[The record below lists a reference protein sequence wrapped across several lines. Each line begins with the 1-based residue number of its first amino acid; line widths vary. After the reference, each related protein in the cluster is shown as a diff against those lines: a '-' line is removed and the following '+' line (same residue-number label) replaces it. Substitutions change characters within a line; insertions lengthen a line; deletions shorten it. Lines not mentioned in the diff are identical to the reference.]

1 MLYYS
6 IAQLIHQ
13 LYIGVALH
21 VIKHLYRTGFNDILN
36 RNRRM
41 DGWYNNLDH
50 PQWGSPG
57 ERMIRR
63 STNGYSNGI
72 NKPMKDGLPNP
83 HTLSRLLMRGESGI
97 PSATGKSVF
106 LAFFGQHVGDD
117 MIDSRRNACPSEYI
131 NIEIEENKGSNN
143 HILPMYRSKFITG
156 SGSSINSPRMLVNEA
171 TSWLDGSVIY
181 GNSHSWSEHLRSFEG
196 GRLKEENGHPGY
208 PSFNRNEIPLYNP
221 TIDLKRPPKTRN
233 PEELLSFGNPRG
245 NENPFLMTI
254 EIIWFRWHNHLAEKI
269 AVQNPDWSDQQIFD
283 KARKWTIATY
293 QNIAFYE
300 WLPEIIGTSPPPYR
314 EYNKF
319 MLPSVS
325 VEFSIAA
332 MRLGHS
338 LVPSGVVL
346 RQPNCNP
353 IDPLPEDYLASAG
366 EPALR
371 LCNTYWQLQD
381 ALLDQGIEGI
391 VLGMT
396 SQNAEEEDAVV
407 VDDLAGFLYGPLKRT
422 RMDLEAMTIQRGRD
436 AGLQRYN
443 EVRKTYDLPPI
454 KDFSQLNPSLPNEVI
469 ARLRNA
475 YNNDTNKLE
484 LYVAGMLEDRR
495 NASNVLLYKII
506 LEQFQRTR
514 DGDRLWF
521 ENAQNGLFNASELQE
536 IRQTTMRDIIVA
548 TTTFNRS
555 LFQPNVF
562 NTAGSRCASITV
574 TKDMFSKSCTTNTGM
589 DFFYGYW
596 GKYAGIVVLMF
607 LFPFVSY
614 FVMCMIAWKRQ
625 YDLAKAK
632 KISTQKVA
640 RRKSSSQNEAEIE
653 SEDGTVFSAFEVEGQ
668 DKSRRVVVMLEG
680 TCIKLFSSAG
690 RELRKICFSHFKK
703 SFLFMSRNKRKD
715 LIVIR
720 VPKEYD
726 VVLRFN
732 DSLERVEAIKNV
744 QEFMQLNDVNVD
756 VFEMDESALKEEAV
770 TKEARQALLETF
782 LRQTFAEAL
791 NIDDAVE
798 QNSKAKYRHKT
809 MEVADCE
816 LTQMELAETM
826 GMKPDSLF
834 VTQMFQ
840 LADTDHSGY
849 LSFREFADLII
860 LLMNGS
866 PEQKAK
872 MLFDMYDVD
881 HSGEINREE
890 GRNMIKSFLEMAG
903 ANLGPDEV
911 SAAVSTIFKEA
922 GIGENKDSLTLEDF
936 TYVLLKDHR
945 EAFESSELSMPGI
958 TKSLKKKMNHQV
970 HHASPMIRRQD
981 TYGTSSEEVNGT
993 EIRKRVTSNSD
1004 TKEGKSNGKVFSDA
1018 TVSHEE
1024 KTWFARTWKYLK
1036 RNVENYRRHIFCMV
1050 IFYGITIALVVERA
1064 TFYAFGAEHI
1074 GIRRVTEWGIII
1086 SRASAAAMSFHFSFI
1101 LLTMSRNLITTCRE
1115 TFLKNF
1121 IPFDSAVAFHKQIAY
1136 VALVETIFHVLGHA
1150 SNFYHF
1156 CVHPLP
1162 VLACLFPKIF
1172 VDDGSDLPKSLSW
1185 WFFETITG
1193 LTGLLLLL
1201 TISII
1206 YVFAMQYSR
1215 RFCFRAFWITHH
1227 LYTVLY
1233 ILTILHGSLGIV
1245 QAPVFHFYLVVP
1257 VVIFLI
1263 DKMITISRSKVQIT
1277 VIKAEALPSGVLN
1290 LVFKR
1295 PVAFDYQSGQ
1305 WVRIASLSLGT
1316 NEYHP
1321 FTLTSAPHESYLS
1334 LHIRSVG
1341 PWTSNL
1347 RNLYQTAVEHQGK
1360 LPNLYLDGPF
1370 GEGHQDWYKYEVS
1383 VLVGA
1388 GIGVTPFASILK
1400 DIVNRT
1406 STKKGSHIPCKKIYF
1421 IWVTRTQRHFEWLT
1435 DIIRELEET
1444 AGGDLV
1450 STHIYITQFANKYDL
1465 RTTMLYICERYFQ
1478 KVANKSMFTG
1488 LKAITHFGRPQF
1500 EAFLDSLQTKHKEV
1514 RTLGVF
1520 SCGPPGLT
1528 NGVEDACRNL
1538 NKLNKARFNHFY
1550 ENF

>member
-1 MLYYS
+1 
-6 IAQLIHQ
+6 
-13 LYIGVALH
+13 
-21 VIKHLYRTGFNDILN
+21 
-36 RNRRM
+36 RRM

-50 PQWGSPG
+50 PDWGSPG
-57 ERMIRR
+57 ESMISR
-63 STNGYSNGI
+63 SNG
-72 NKPMKDGLPNP
+72 NYADGTSKPMQQGLPNP
-83 HTLSRLLMRGESGI
+83 HNLSQLLLLGESLT
-97 PSATGKSVF
+97 SSSSGKSVF
-106 LAFFGQHVGDD
+106 LAFFGQLIGDD
-117 MIDSRRNACPSEYI
+117 LIDTRRNACPNQYI
-131 NIEIEENKGSNN
+131 NIEIPGNSANN
-143 HILPMYRSKFITG
+143 DHIMPMYRSKFSTSTG
-156 SGSSINSPRMLVNEA
+156 SSSNSPRMLVNEA
-171 TSWLDGSVIY
+171 TSWLDGSAIY
-181 GNSHSWSEHLRSFEG
+181 GNSHSWSEHLRSFER
-196 GRLKEENGHPGY
+196 GRLREEDGHPGF

-221 TIDLKRPPKTRN
+221 TIDQRRPPKTRK
-233 PEELLSFGNPRG
+233 PEELLSFGNPRA
-245 NENPFLMTI
+245 NENPFLMSIQT
-254 EIIWFRWHNHLAEKI
+254 IWFRWHNHIAEKI
-269 AVQNPDWSDQQIFD
+269 VGRYPDWSDQQIFEY
-283 KARKWTIATY
+283 ARKWTIATY
-293 QNIAFYE
+293 QNIVFYQ
-300 WLPEIIGTSPPPYR
+300 WLPQMIRTKPPPYQG
-314 EYNKF
+314 YNKF

-325 VEFSIAA
+325 VEFAIAA

-346 RQPNCNP
+346 RKHNCNP
-353 IDPLPEDYLASAG
+353 IDPLPIEYQSSAG

-371 LCNTYWQLQD
+371 LCNTYWQLQN
-381 ALLDQGIEGI
+381 ALLEQGIDSI
-391 VLGMT
+391 ILGMT
-396 SQNAEEEDAVV
+396 SQRAEEEDSMVV
-407 VDDLAGFLYGPLKRT
+407 EDLTGFLYGPLKRT

-436 AGLQRYN
+436 AGLPSYN
-443 EVRKTYDLPPI
+443 DVRRSYKLEPI
-454 KDFSQLNPSLPNEVI
+454 TDFSKLNPTLSGEAI
-469 ARLRNA
+469 KRLRNA
-475 YNNDTNKLE
+475 YSNDTSKLE
-484 LYVAGMLEDRR
+484 LYVGGMMEDRS
-495 NASNVLLYKII
+495 NSSNVLFYKII
-506 LEQFQRTR
+506 QEQFERTR
-514 DGDRLWF
+514 DADRYWF
-521 ENAQNGLFNASELQE
+521 ENLQNRLFSETEVEE
-536 IRQTTMRDIIVA
+536 IRNTTMRDVIVA
-548 TTTFNRS
+548 TTSFNLS
-555 LFQPNVF
+555 HFQPNVF
-562 NTAGSRCASITV
+562 NIAGLRLKIITW
-574 TKDMFSKSCTTNTGM
+574 KTNTPITTHVYKT
-589 DFFYGYW
+589 FYHLLETISCILILLVCNTRAVYVI
-596 GKYAGIVVLMF
+596 KIIKNC
-607 LFPFVSY
+607 PRPHR
-614 FVMCMIAWKRQ
+614 CPITTQ
-625 YDLAKAK
+625 Y
-632 KISTQKVA
+632 IQIH
-640 RRKSSSQNEAEIE
+640 SSSNNMKC
-653 SEDGTVFSAFEVEGQ
+653 TAFEVEGRN
-668 DKSRRVVVMLEG
+668 KSRRVVVMLDG
-680 TCIKLFSSAG
+680 TCIKLLNHAET
-690 RELRKICFSHFKK
+690 ELRKICFANFRK
-703 SFLFMSRNKRKD
+703 SFLFISRNKRKD
-715 LIVIR
+715 LMVIR

-726 VVLRFN
+726 IVLRFN
-732 DSLERVEAIKNV
+732 DSLERMVAMQNV
-744 QEFMQLNDVNVD
+744 QKFMQQNEVTVD
-756 VFEMDESALKEEAV
+756 VFEMDETALKEEAV
-770 TKEARQALLETF
+770 TKEVRQLLLESF
-782 LRQTFAEAL
+782 LRQTFSEVCNAFSNRAL
-791 NIDDAVE
+791 QIEDAVE
-798 QNSKAKYRHKT
+798 INKKDKSRNKT
-809 MEVADCE
+809 ME
-816 LTQMELAETM
+816 MELAETM

-840 LADTDHSGY
+840 LADTDKDI

-872 MLFDMYDVD
+872 MLFEMYDVD

-903 ANLGPDEV
+903 ANLV

-922 GIGENKDSLTLEDF
+922 GIGEEKDSLTLEDF

-958 TKSLKKKMNHQV
+958 
-970 HHASPMIRRQD
+970 
-981 TYGTSSEEVNGT
+981 EEYVKDLVMQTNFKT
-993 EIRKRVTSNSD
+993 T
-1004 TKEGKSNGKVFSDA
+1004 A
-1018 TVSHEE
+1018 TVLYEE
-1024 KTWFARTWKYLK
+1024 KTWFARTWKYIK

-1050 IFYGITIALVVERA
+1050 IFYGVTIALVVERA
-1064 TFYAFGAEHI
+1064 TCKRTIKIQSII

-1086 SRASAAAMSFHFSFI
+1086 SRSTAAAMSFHFSFI

-1136 VALVETIFHVLGHA
+1136 VALIETILHVLGHA

-1156 CVHPLP
+1156 SVHPLP

-1172 VDDGSDLPKSLSW
+1172 VDNGSDLPKSISW
-1185 WFFETITG
+1185 WFFETIPG

-1206 YVFAMQYSR
+1206 YIFAMQYSR
-1215 RFCFRAFWITHH
+1215 RYCFRAFWLTHH

-1233 ILTILHGSLGIV
+1233 ILIILHGSLGIV

-1257 VVIFLI
+1257 AVIFLI
-1263 DKMITISRSKVQIT
+1263 DKMITISRSKVQIS

-1295 PVAFDYQSGQ
+1295 PTAFDYRSGQ
-1305 WVRIASLSLGT
+1305 WVRIASLSLGS

-1321 FTLTSAPHESYLS
+1321 FTLTSAPHEGHLS

-1347 RNLYQTAVEHQGK
+1347 RNLYQNAGEQQGK

-1406 STKKGSHIPCKKIYF
+1406 STKKGFYIPCKKIYF

-1435 DIIRELEET
+1435 DIIKDLEDTE
-1444 AGGDLV
+1444 GGDLV
-1450 STHIYITQFANKYDL
+1450 STHIYVTQFASKYDL

-1528 NGVEDACRNL
+1528 NGVEDACRKL

>member
-1 MLYYS
+1 
-6 IAQLIHQ
+6 
-13 LYIGVALH
+13 
-21 VIKHLYRTGFNDILN
+21 
-36 RNRRM
+36 RRM

-72 NKPMKDGLPNP
+72 NKPIEDGLPNP

-97 PSATGKSVF
+97 PSVTGKSVF

-131 NIEIEENKGSNN
+131 NIEIEENKESNN

-156 SGSSINSPRMLVNEA
+156 SGSSVNSPRMLVNEA

-181 GNSHSWSEHLRSFEG
+181 GNSHSWSEHLRSFER
-196 GRLKEENGHPGY
+196 GRLKEEDGHPGY

-314 EYNKF
+314 ETEYNKF

-346 RQPNCNP
+346 RQPDCSP

-381 ALLDQGIEGI
+381 ALLDLGIEGI

-454 KDFSQLNPSLPNEVI
+454 TDFSQLNPSLPNEVI

-484 LYVAGMLEDRR
+484 LYVAGMMEDRS
-495 NASNVLLYKII
+495 NASNVLFYKII

-536 IRQTTMRDIIVA
+536 IRQTTMRDIIAA

-562 NTAGSRCASITV
+562 NTAGN
-574 TKDMFSKSCTTNTGM
+574 KSCTPNTGI

-596 GKYAGIVVLMF
+596 GKYAGIVVLLL
-607 LFPFVSY
+607 LFPFGKCCYLTSEYNAYLFMMVLYRGDVKKSTVGTG
-614 FVMCMIAWKRQ
+614 FNNRLCTH
-625 YDLAKAK
+625 
-632 KISTQKVA
+632 KISKWVL
-640 RRKSSSQNEAEIE
+640 I
-653 SEDGTVFSAFEVEGQ
+653 FFLAFEVEGQ

-690 RELRKICFSHFKK
+690 RELRKICFSHFKVNECSLLYPCTATFQK
-703 SFLFMSRNKRKD
+703 SFLFMSRNKRNH
-715 LIVIR
+715 VC
-720 VPKEYD
+720 
-726 VVLRFN
+726 F
-732 DSLERVEAIKNV
+732 RVEAIKNV
-744 QEFMQLNDVNVD
+744 QEFMQHNGVNVD

-945 EAFESSELSMPGI
+945 EAFESSELSMPGRSNLYKDQGELSEQNKMSDQSINCNTFTGI
-958 TKSLKKKMNHQV
+958 TKSLKK
-970 HHASPMIRRQD
+970 
-981 TYGTSSEEVNGT
+981 
-993 EIRKRVTSNSD
+993 
-1004 TKEGKSNGKVFSDA
+1004 
-1018 TVSHEE
+1018 
-1024 KTWFARTWKYLK
+1024 
-1036 RNVENYRRHIFCMV
+1036 NVENYRRHIFCMV
-1050 IFYGITIALVVERA
+1050 IFYGITIALLVERA
-1064 TFYAFGAEHI
+1064 TLHAYGAQHI

-1086 SRASAAAMSFHFSFI
+1086 SRASAAAISFHFRSI
-1101 LLTMSRNLITTCRE
+1101 LLTMSRNLIATCRE
-1115 TFLKNF
+1115 TLLKNL

-1172 VDDGSDLPKSLSW
+1172 VDDGSDLPKSLTW

-1193 LTGLLLLL
+1193 LTGVLLLL

-1227 LYTVLY
+1227 L
-1233 ILTILHGSLGIV
+1233 
-1245 QAPVFHFYLVVP
+1245 
-1257 VVIFLI
+1257 
-1263 DKMITISRSKVQIT
+1263 
-1277 VIKAEALPSGVLN
+1277 
-1290 LVFKR
+1290 
-1295 PVAFDYQSGQ
+1295 
-1305 WVRIASLSLGT
+1305 
-1316 NEYHP
+1316 
-1321 FTLTSAPHESYLS
+1321 
-1334 LHIRSVG
+1334 
-1341 PWTSNL
+1341 
-1347 RNLYQTAVEHQGK
+1347 
-1360 LPNLYLDGPF
+1360 
-1370 GEGHQDWYKYEVS
+1370 
-1383 VLVGA
+1383 
-1388 GIGVTPFASILK
+1388 
-1400 DIVNRT
+1400 
-1406 STKKGSHIPCKKIYF
+1406 
-1421 IWVTRTQRHFEWLT
+1421 
-1435 DIIRELEET
+1435 
-1444 AGGDLV
+1444 
-1450 STHIYITQFANKYDL
+1450 
-1465 RTTMLYICERYFQ
+1465 
-1478 KVANKSMFTG
+1478 
-1488 LKAITHFGRPQF
+1488 
-1500 EAFLDSLQTKHKEV
+1500 
-1514 RTLGVF
+1514 
-1520 SCGPPGLT
+1520 
-1528 NGVEDACRNL
+1528 
-1538 NKLNKARFNHFY
+1538 
-1550 ENF
+1550 

>member
-1 MLYYS
+1 
-6 IAQLIHQ
+6 
-13 LYIGVALH
+13 
-21 VIKHLYRTGFNDILN
+21 
-36 RNRRM
+36 RRM

-50 PQWGSPG
+50 PDWGSPG
-57 ERMIRR
+57 ESMISR
-63 STNGYSNGI
+63 SNG
-72 NKPMKDGLPNP
+72 NYADGTSKPMQQGLPNP
-83 HTLSRLLMRGESGI
+83 HNLSQLLLLGESLT
-97 PSATGKSVF
+97 SSSSGKSVF
-106 LAFFGQHVGDD
+106 LAFFGQLIGDD
-117 MIDSRRNACPSEYI
+117 LIDTRRNACPNQYI
-131 NIEIEENKGSNN
+131 NIEIPGNSANN
-143 HILPMYRSKFITG
+143 DHIMPMYRSKFSTSTG
-156 SGSSINSPRMLVNEA
+156 SSSNSPRMLVNEA
-171 TSWLDGSVIY
+171 TSWLDGSAIY
-181 GNSHSWSEHLRSFEG
+181 GNSHSWSEHLRSFER
-196 GRLKEENGHPGY
+196 GRLREEDGHPGF

-221 TIDLKRPPKTRN
+221 TIDQRRPPKTRK
-233 PEELLSFGNPRG
+233 PEELLSFGNPRA
-245 NENPFLMTI
+245 NENPFLMSIQT
-254 EIIWFRWHNHLAEKI
+254 IWFRWHNHIAEKI
-269 AVQNPDWSDQQIFD
+269 VGRYPDWSDQQIFEY
-283 KARKWTIATY
+283 ARKWTIATY
-293 QNIAFYE
+293 QNIVFYQ
-300 WLPEIIGTSPPPYR
+300 WLPQMIRTKPPPYQG
-314 EYNKF
+314 YNKF

-325 VEFSIAA
+325 VEFAIAA

-346 RQPNCNP
+346 RKHNCNP
-353 IDPLPEDYLASAG
+353 IDPLPIEYQSSAG

-371 LCNTYWQLQD
+371 LCNTYWQLQN
-381 ALLDQGIEGI
+381 ALLEQGIDSI
-391 VLGMT
+391 ILGMT
-396 SQNAEEEDAVV
+396 SQRAEEEDSMVV
-407 VDDLAGFLYGPLKRT
+407 EDLTGFLYGPLKRT

-436 AGLQRYN
+436 AGLPSYN
-443 EVRKTYDLPPI
+443 DVRRSYKLEPI
-454 KDFSQLNPSLPNEVI
+454 TDFSKLNPTLSGEAI
-469 ARLRNA
+469 KRLRNA
-475 YNNDTNKLE
+475 YSNDTSKLE
-484 LYVAGMLEDRR
+484 LYVGGMMEDRS
-495 NASNVLLYKII
+495 NSSNVLFYKII
-506 LEQFQRTR
+506 QEQFERTR
-514 DGDRLWF
+514 DADRYWF
-521 ENAQNGLFNASELQE
+521 ENLQNRLFSETEVEE
-536 IRQTTMRDIIVA
+536 IRNTTMRDVIVA
-548 TTTFNRS
+548 TTSFNLS
-555 LFQPNVF
+555 HFQPNVF
-562 NTAGSRCASITV
+562 NIAGSLCPLITV
-574 TKDMFSKSCTTNTGM
+574 TKDNFTKSCTQNSGI

-596 GKYAGIVVLMF
+596 GKFAGIFVLMI

-614 FVMCMIAWKRQ
+614 FIMCMIAWKRQ
-625 YDLAKAK
+625 YDLQKLKKAAGAKL
-632 KISTQKVA
+632 A
-640 RRKSSSQNEAEIE
+640 RRASSIHNNMKC
-653 SEDGTVFSAFEVEGQ
+653 TAFEVEGRN
-668 DKSRRVVVMLEG
+668 KSRRVVVMLDG
-680 TCIKLFSSAG
+680 TCIKLLNHAET
-690 RELRKICFSHFKK
+690 ELRKICFANFRK
-703 SFLFMSRNKRKD
+703 SFLFISRNKRKD
-715 LIVIR
+715 LMVIR

-726 VVLRFN
+726 IVLRFN
-732 DSLERVEAIKNV
+732 DSLERMVAMQNV
-744 QEFMQLNDVNVD
+744 QKFMQQNEVTVD
-756 VFEMDESALKEEAV
+756 VFEMDETALKEEAV
-770 TKEARQALLETF
+770 TKEVRQLLLESF
-782 LRQTFAEAL
+782 LRQTFSEAL
-791 NIDDAVE
+791 QIEDAVE
-798 QNSKAKYRHKT
+798 INKKDKSRNKT

-840 LADTDHSGY
+840 LADTDKSGY
-849 LSFREFADLII
+849 SFREFADLII

-872 MLFDMYDVD
+872 MLFEMYDVD

-890 GRNMIKSFLEMAG
+890 GRNMIKWQELI
-903 ANLGPDEV
+903 LVLKEV

-922 GIGENKDSLTLEDF
+922 GIGEEKDSLTLEDF

-958 TKSLKKKMNHQV
+958 EEYVKDLVMQTNFKTTGITKSLKKKMSNQLPQS
-970 HHASPMIRRQD
+970 SPRIKRNA
-981 TYGTSSEEVNGT
+981 TYTGVLESHGN
-993 EIRKRVTSNSD
+993 
-1004 TKEGKSNGKVFSDA
+1004 VFSEA
-1018 TVSHEE
+1018 TVLYEE
-1024 KTWFARTWKYLK
+1024 KTWFARTWKYIK

-1050 IFYGITIALVVERA
+1050 IFYGVTIALVVERA
-1064 TFYAFGAEHI
+1064 TCKRTIKISII

-1086 SRASAAAMSFHFSFI
+1086 SRSTAAAMSFHFSFI

-1136 VALVETIFHVLGHA
+1136 VALIETILHVLGHA

-1156 CVHPLP
+1156 SVHPLP

-1172 VDDGSDLPKSLSW
+1172 VDNGSDLPKSISW
-1185 WFFETITG
+1185 WFFETIPG

-1206 YVFAMQYSR
+1206 YIFAMQYSR
-1215 RFCFRAFWITHH
+1215 RYCFRAFWLTHH

-1233 ILTILHGSLGIV
+1233 ILIILHGSLGIV

-1257 VVIFLI
+1257 AVIFLI
-1263 DKMITISRSKVQIT
+1263 DKMITISRSKVQIS

-1295 PVAFDYQSGQ
+1295 PTAFDYRSGQ
-1305 WVRIASLSLGT
+1305 WVRIASLSLGS

-1321 FTLTSAPHESYLS
+1321 FTLTSAPHEGHLS

-1347 RNLYQTAVEHQGK
+1347 RNLYQNAGEQQGK

-1406 STKKGSHIPCKKIYF
+1406 STKKGFYIPCKKIYF

-1435 DIIRELEET
+1435 DIIKDLEDTE
-1444 AGGDLV
+1444 GGDLV
-1450 STHIYITQFANKYDL
+1450 STHIYVTQFASKYDL

-1528 NGVEDACRNL
+1528 NGVEDACRKL

>member
-1 MLYYS
+1 S
-6 IAQLIHQ
+6 C
-13 LYIGVALH
+13 
-21 VIKHLYRTGFNDILN
+21 TGISDVLN

-50 PQWGSPG
+50 PDWGSPG
-57 ERMIRR
+57 ESMISR
-63 STNGYSNGI
+63 SNG
-72 NKPMKDGLPNP
+72 NYADGTSKPMQQGLPNP
-83 HTLSRLLMRGESGI
+83 HNLSQLLLLGESLT
-97 PSATGKSVF
+97 SSSSGKSVF
-106 LAFFGQHVGDD
+106 LAFFGQLIGDD
-117 MIDSRRNACPSEYI
+117 LIDTRRNACPNQYI
-131 NIEIEENKGSNN
+131 NIEIPGNSANN
-143 HILPMYRSKFITG
+143 DHIMPMYRSKFSTSTG
-156 SGSSINSPRMLVNEA
+156 SSSNSPRMLVNEA
-171 TSWLDGSVIY
+171 TSWLDGSAIY
-181 GNSHSWSEHLRSFEG
+181 GNSHSWSEHLRSFER
-196 GRLKEENGHPGY
+196 GRLREEDGHPGF

-221 TIDLKRPPKTRN
+221 TIDQRRPPKTRK
-233 PEELLSFGNPRG
+233 PEELLSFGNPRA
-245 NENPFLMTI
+245 NENPFLMSIQT
-254 EIIWFRWHNHLAEKI
+254 IWFRWHNHIAEKI
-269 AVQNPDWSDQQIFD
+269 VGRYPDWSDQQIFEY
-283 KARKWTIATY
+283 ARKWTIATY
-293 QNIAFYE
+293 QNIVFYQ
-300 WLPEIIGTSPPPYR
+300 WLPQMIRTKPPPYQG
-314 EYNKF
+314 YNKF

-325 VEFSIAA
+325 VEFAIAA

-346 RQPNCNP
+346 RKHNCNP
-353 IDPLPEDYLASAG
+353 IDPLPIEYQSSAG

-371 LCNTYWQLQD
+371 LCNTYWQLQN
-381 ALLDQGIEGI
+381 ALLEQGIDSI
-391 VLGMT
+391 ILGMT
-396 SQNAEEEDAVV
+396 SQRAEEEDSMVV
-407 VDDLAGFLYGPLKRT
+407 EDLTGFLYGPLKRT

-436 AGLQRYN
+436 AGLPSYN
-443 EVRKTYDLPPI
+443 DVRRSYKLEPI
-454 KDFSQLNPSLPNEVI
+454 TDFSKLNPTLSGEAI
-469 ARLRNA
+469 KRLRNA
-475 YNNDTNKLE
+475 YSNDTSKLE
-484 LYVAGMLEDRR
+484 LYVGGMMEDRS
-495 NASNVLLYKII
+495 NSSNVLFYKII
-506 LEQFQRTR
+506 QEQFERTR
-514 DGDRLWF
+514 DADRYWF
-521 ENAQNGLFNASELQE
+521 ENLQNRLFSETEVEE
-536 IRQTTMRDIIVA
+536 IRNTTMRDVIVA
-548 TTTFNRS
+548 TTSFNLS
-555 LFQPNVF
+555 HFQPNVF
-562 NTAGSRCASITV
+562 NIAAYFQVNLTQNNLNRLLSLQYNSNQSSNSSVTHMKLSTGRIITW
-574 TKDMFSKSCTTNTGM
+574 KTNTPITTHHCKYCEKSGM
-589 DFFYGYW
+589 NR
-596 GKYAGIVVLMF
+596 IH
-607 LFPFVSY
+607 
-614 FVMCMIAWKRQ
+614 
-625 YDLAKAK
+625 
-632 KISTQKVA
+632 
-640 RRKSSSQNEAEIE
+640 SSSNNMKC
-653 SEDGTVFSAFEVEGQ
+653 TAFEVEGRN
-668 DKSRRVVVMLEG
+668 KSRRVVVMLDG
-680 TCIKLFSSAG
+680 TCIKLLNHAET
-690 RELRKICFSHFKK
+690 ELRKICFANFRK
-703 SFLFMSRNKRKD
+703 SFLFISRNKRKD
-715 LIVIR
+715 LMVIR

-726 VVLRFN
+726 IVLRFN
-732 DSLERVEAIKNV
+732 DSLERMVAMQNV
-744 QEFMQLNDVNVD
+744 QKFMQQNEVTVD
-756 VFEMDESALKEEAV
+756 VFEMDETALKEEAV
-770 TKEARQALLETF
+770 TKEVRQLLLESF
-782 LRQTFAEAL
+782 LRQTFSEVCNAFSNRAL
-791 NIDDAVE
+791 QIEDAVE
-798 QNSKAKYRHKT
+798 INKKDKSRNKT
-809 MEVADCE
+809 ME
-816 LTQMELAETM
+816 MELAETM

-840 LADTDHSGY
+840 LADTDKDI

-872 MLFDMYDVD
+872 MLFEMYDVD

-903 ANLGPDEV
+903 ANLV

-922 GIGENKDSLTLEDF
+922 GIGEEKDSLTLEDF

-958 TKSLKKKMNHQV
+958 
-970 HHASPMIRRQD
+970 
-981 TYGTSSEEVNGT
+981 EEYVKDLVMQTNFKT
-993 EIRKRVTSNSD
+993 T
-1004 TKEGKSNGKVFSDA
+1004 
-1018 TVSHEE
+1018 E
-1024 KTWFARTWKYLK
+1024 KTWFARTWKYIK

-1050 IFYGITIALVVERA
+1050 IFYGVTIALVVERA
-1064 TFYAFGAEHI
+1064 TCKRTIKIQSII

-1086 SRASAAAMSFHFSFI
+1086 SRSTAAAMSFHFSFI

-1136 VALVETIFHVLGHA
+1136 VALIETILHVLGHA

-1156 CVHPLP
+1156 SVHPLP

-1172 VDDGSDLPKSLSW
+1172 VDNGSDLPKSISW
-1185 WFFETITG
+1185 WFFETIPG

-1206 YVFAMQYSR
+1206 YIFAMQYSR
-1215 RFCFRAFWITHH
+1215 RYCFRAFWLTHH

-1233 ILTILHGSLGIV
+1233 ILIILHGSLGIV

-1257 VVIFLI
+1257 AVIFLI
-1263 DKMITISRSKVQIT
+1263 DKMITISRSKVQIS

-1295 PVAFDYQSGQ
+1295 PTAFDYRSGQ
-1305 WVRIASLSLGT
+1305 WVRIASLSLGS

-1321 FTLTSAPHESYLS
+1321 FTLTSAPHEGHLS

-1347 RNLYQTAVEHQGK
+1347 RNLYQNAGEQQGK

-1406 STKKGSHIPCKKIYF
+1406 STKKGFYIPCKKIYF

-1435 DIIRELEET
+1435 DIIKDLEDTE
-1444 AGGDLV
+1444 GGDLV
-1450 STHIYITQFANKYDL
+1450 STHIYVTQFASKYDL

-1528 NGVEDACRNL
+1528 NGVEDACRKL